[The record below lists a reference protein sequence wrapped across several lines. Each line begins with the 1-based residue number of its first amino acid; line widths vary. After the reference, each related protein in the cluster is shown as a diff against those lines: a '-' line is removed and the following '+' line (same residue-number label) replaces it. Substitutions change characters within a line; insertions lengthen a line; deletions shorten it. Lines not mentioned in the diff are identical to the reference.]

1 MKKAENIALL
11 ATSAVLAGGY
21 IAWVERQERLGR
33 PAVIPNSLWKNHTFT
48 GICVSVFM
56 VWGAFNA
63 TEQLS
68 SFYLQYLQKLSAID
82 TSVRFLP
89 APFGGVLASIVAG
102 LVVHRVR
109 ADLAILLAV
118 VLSSLSPLLMA
129 IVDPAWSYWT
139 CIFWAMFMNAIG
151 ADTLFT
157 ISNLLITS
165 LFPARQQGVAG
176 SVFNTIAQIGKS
188 VGLASSGAIA
198 SAVTAHSTVADK
210 ESPTA
215 LLEGYR
221 ASFWYCFALYGAT
234 LIVTVWGLR
243 MIGKV
248 GVKKE

>member
-1 MKKAENIALL
+1 N
-11 ATSAVLAGGY
+11 V
-21 IAWVERQERLGR
+21 
-33 PAVIPNSLWKNHTFT
+33 
-48 GICVSVFM
+48 
-56 VWGAFNA
+56 
-63 TEQLS
+63 
-68 SFYLQYLQKLSAID
+68 
-82 TSVRFLP
+82 
-89 APFGGVLASIVAG
+89 VAG

-109 ADLAILLAV
+109 ADLAILIAVALAA
-118 VLSSLSPLLMA
+118 LSPILMA
-129 IVDPAWSYWT
+129 VADPAWNYWY

-165 LFPARQQGVAG
+165 LFPSRTQGVAG
-176 SVFNTIAQIGKS
+176 GVYNTIAQIGKS

-198 SAVTAHSTVADK
+198 SAVTAKSGVADK

-234 LIVTVWGLR
+234 LLVTIWGLR
-243 MIGKV
+243 KIGKV

>member
-1 MKKAENIALL
+1 MLIGGF
-11 ATSAVLAGGY
+11 AT
-21 IAWVERQERLGR
+21 WVERQERLGK
-33 PAVIPNSLWKNHTFT
+33 PAIIPNSLWKNRSFT
-48 GICVSVFM
+48 CICISVFM

-68 SFYLQYLQKLSAID
+68 SFYFQYVQRLTAID

-89 APFGGVLASIVAG
+89 APVGGVLANIVAG

-109 ADLAILLAV
+109 ADLAILIAVALAC
-118 VLSSLSPLLMA
+118 LSPLLMA
-129 IVDPAWSYWT
+129 IADPAWSYWI
-139 CIFWAMFMNAIG
+139 CVFWAMFMNAIG

-165 LFPARQQGVAG
+165 LFPAKKQAVAG
-176 SVFNTIAQIGKS
+176 GVYNAIAQIGKS

-198 SAVTAHSTVADK
+198 SAVTARSTLADK
-210 ESPTA
+210 ESPMA

-234 LIVTVWGLR
+234 LFVTVWGLKK
-243 MIGKV
+243 IGKV